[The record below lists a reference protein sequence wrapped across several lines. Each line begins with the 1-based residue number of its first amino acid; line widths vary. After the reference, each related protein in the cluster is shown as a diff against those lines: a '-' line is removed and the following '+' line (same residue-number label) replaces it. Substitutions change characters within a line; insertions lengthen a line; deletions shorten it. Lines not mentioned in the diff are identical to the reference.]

1 MSNDREQLVTN
12 LQADLQNV
20 NAALTAATDPE
31 VRAALEAQGDD
42 IFARIESLQQEVP
55 RESQPEQPLGV
66 PRAIIGAG
74 MRAVAGMA
82 DLGIDAINM
91 MAAPRQLEY
100 QYGDDGYKLRD
111 QYGRP
116 LRTNPFINFNFTGLV
131 NERLPETSDLVGSQR
146 LANIIDF
153 GTEALTFSFPM
164 TGVMGSSAVL
174 LSKVPGLAK
183 IAKPF
188 AEFSFLRD
196 AALSTVGGV
205 AAGSLADEEGQR
217 TLSGTAAEFI
227 TPIVAQKGIPSVK
240 ALINYLSKGRFGR
253 QVQDV
258 SEEVAKEIL
267 ANALENSGLT
277 VDEAVAQLDTLG
289 ESGFLADVD
298 DAFRFVVREGRS
310 QRQVPGVTTRLQ
322 DRVRPDPRNPETTGS
337 SGRLNEAIGRE
348 LGTMDGDTYIKY
360 LQDTTRQE
368 KNELYSQARAL
379 GTQAIPSDV
388 QSILDTDSAAMTQAV
403 RFAQETLKNET
414 GSSVIENNFDYINL
428 VKQGLDDQISKLFG
442 VVNPQGI
449 QRNQLRGLLTL
460 KNRLVAAADEAYPG
474 YKEARDIFAGVA
486 ESRTALEQGQAL
498 LEKRMDSATLT
509 GIVDN
514 FSESERQAFLI
525 GARDAMLE
533 TVANTPITGT
543 PVNRLIRSA
552 ENIRKLRLVFPDD
565 AQFNNFMNAVEREAE
580 FARTRNVVTGGS
592 QTAEKQMMSTAMH
605 NDVARIIRAGLD
617 PTGISQMELF
627 ANVLGRLSGDNK
639 SQVYREG
646 LKMASSI
653 LLNSNLDAKA
663 VRAALQGGNL
673 NRLLEP
679 MALGIWGR
687 ENIPQTLIPTIRGMT
702 IVEASQYA
710 RNQRDKLEQDAGIPL
725 TIQDERGER
734 TDRAL
739 TNRIP

>member
-100 QYGDDGYKLRD
+100 QYGDDGFLLRD
-111 QYGRP
+111 QDGRP

-348 LGTMDGDTYIKY
+348 LGTMDGDTYISRVLRVVVRVLAVIGFY
-360 LQDTTRQE
+360 RCE
-368 KNELYSQARAL
+368 EALYY
-379 GTQAIPSDV
+379 TC
-388 QSILDTDSAAMTQAV
+388 
-403 RFAQETLKNET
+403 
-414 GSSVIENNFDYINL
+414 
-428 VKQGLDDQISKLFG
+428 
-442 VVNPQGI
+442 
-449 QRNQLRGLLTL
+449 
-460 KNRLVAAADEAYPG
+460 
-474 YKEARDIFAGVA
+474 
-486 ESRTALEQGQAL
+486 
-498 LEKRMDSATLT
+498 
-509 GIVDN
+509 
-514 FSESERQAFLI
+514 
-525 GARDAMLE
+525 
-533 TVANTPITGT
+533 
-543 PVNRLIRSA
+543 
-552 ENIRKLRLVFPDD
+552 
-565 AQFNNFMNAVEREAE
+565 VE
-580 FARTRNVVTGGS
+580 
-592 QTAEKQMMSTAMH
+592 
-605 NDVARIIRAGLD
+605 
-617 PTGISQMELF
+617 
-627 ANVLGRLSGDNK
+627 
-639 SQVYREG
+639 
-646 LKMASSI
+646 
-653 LLNSNLDAKA
+653 
-663 VRAALQGGNL
+663 
-673 NRLLEP
+673 
-679 MALGIWGR
+679 
-687 ENIPQTLIPTIRGMT
+687 
-702 IVEASQYA
+702 
-710 RNQRDKLEQDAGIPL
+710 
-725 TIQDERGER
+725 
-734 TDRAL
+734 
-739 TNRIP
+739 